1 MKEIKQTVCGEEVV
15 TGTTAEYL
23 LLKVR
28 KMYDFVKCMG
38 ENLSILRFFHVVNQM
53 TEIAKEID
61 EKGLLDDEQMFD
73 VWELIIMFDDSVQN
87 DMPIGYARE
96 YLKMRLNSIIR
107 VLQGEKIIIRA

>member
-15 TGTTAEYL
+15 TDTSAEYL

-73 VWELIIMFDDSVQN
+73 VWELIKMFDDDVEN
-87 DMPIGYARE
+87 GITLGNARE
-96 YLKMRLNSIIR
+96 CLEMRLNSIIK

>member
-1 MKEIKQTVCGEEVV
+1 MTEVIKMVSGEEVV
-15 TGTTAEYL
+15 TATTVEYL

-53 TEIAKEID
+53 TEISKEIY
-61 EKGLLDDEQMFD
+61 EKDLLDDEQMFD
-73 VWELIIMFDDSVQN
+73 VWELIKMFDDDVEN
-87 DMPIGYARE
+87 GMTLGNARE
-96 YLKMRLNSIIR
+96 CLEMRLNSIIK